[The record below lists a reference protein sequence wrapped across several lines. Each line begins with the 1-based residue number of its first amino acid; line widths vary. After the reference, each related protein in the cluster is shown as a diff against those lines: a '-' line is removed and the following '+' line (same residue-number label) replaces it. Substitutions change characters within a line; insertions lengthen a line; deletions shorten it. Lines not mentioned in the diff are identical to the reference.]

1 MREFVLQNDML
12 TVRVNSVGAEL
23 TGLYSKETGLEY
35 MWQPGGET
43 WPHSSL
49 LLFPNAGRIAHDR
62 ILVDGKVYPAMM
74 HGFAC
79 NKPFACTAQSDTRL
93 VLELTADDHT
103 RRYYPYE
110 FCLQVEFLLEGN
122 RLVQN
127 LRVIN
132 RDEKAVYYCLGAHP
146 GFYCPI
152 GLNEKAEDYALV
164 FDRPQ
169 NLNRMEMQENTRLLT
184 GKENPCLQSET
195 TIPLGDHFFDKGP
208 MLFGGMDAQTI
219 TLRSE
224 KSGRFV
230 EMGIAGFTDLCLWGV
245 PTQMSIIAIEPWIG
259 TSDRF
264 DTDHVWERKPGIQ
277 KVAVGQEKIHTL
289 TFRVG

>member
-1 MREFVLQNDML
+1 MEYILENKNL
-12 TVRVNSVGAEL
+12 LVRVCSLGAEL
-23 TGLYSKETGLEY
+23 TGLYSKQTETEY
-35 MWQPGGET
+35 LWQPGGEI

-49 LLFPNAGRIAHDR
+49 LLFPNPGRIAHDR

-79 NKPFACTAQSDTRL
+79 NMEFACAAQTDTRL
-93 VLELTADDHT
+93 VLELAACSYT
-103 RRYYPYE
+103 RKYYPYE
-110 FCLQVEFLLEGN
+110 FCLQVEFVLEED

-132 RDEKAVYYCLGAHP
+132 KDEKAVYYCLGAHP

-169 NLNRMEMQENTRLLT
+169 NLNSLEMQANTRLTT
-184 GKENPCLQSET
+184 GKELPYLQNET
-195 TIPLGDHFFDKGP
+195 TIPLHDHFFDNGP
-208 MLFGGMDAQTI
+208 MLFGNMNASTI
-219 TLRSE
+219 TLRSA

-230 EMGIAGFTDLCLWGV
+230 ELGVAGFTNLCLWGMG
-245 PTQMSIIAIEPWIG
+245 TQMSIIAIEPWIG

-277 KVAVGQEKIHTL
+277 RVEVGSTATHTL

>member
-1 MREFVLQNDML
+1 MEYILENKNL
-12 TVRVNSVGAEL
+12 LVRVCSLGAEL
-23 TGLYSKETGLEY
+23 TGLYSKQTETEY
-35 MWQPGGET
+35 LWQPGGEI

-49 LLFPNAGRIAHDR
+49 LLFPNPGRIAHDR

-74 HGFAC
+74 HGFAA
-79 NKPFACTAQSDTRL
+79 NMEFACAAQTDTRL
-93 VLELTADDHT
+93 VLELAACSYT
-103 RRYYPYE
+103 RKYYPYE
-110 FCLQVEFLLEGN
+110 FCLQVEFVLEED

-132 RDEKAVYYCLGAHP
+132 KDEKAVYYCLGAHP

-169 NLNRMEMQENTRLLT
+169 NLNSLEMQANTRLTT
-184 GKENPCLQSET
+184 GKELPYLQNET
-195 TIPLGDHFFDKGP
+195 TIPLHDRFFDNGP
-208 MLFGGMDAQTI
+208 MLFGNMASNTI
-219 TLRSE
+219 TLKSE

-230 EMGIAGFTDLCLWGV
+230 ELGVAGFTNLCLWGMG
-245 PTQMSIIAIEPWIG
+245 TQMSIIAIEPWIG

-277 KVAVGQEKIHTL
+277 CLETGETRTHTL